1 MRRAGHEAIN
11 KTRMPD
17 FYPIQFKEAVLI
29 ADGMLQNPQ
38 GWDREF
44 RR

>member
-1 MRRAGHEAIN
+1 MRRAGHGAIN
-11 KTRMPD
+11 KARMPD

-38 GWDREF
+38 GWDLEL

>member
-11 KTRMPD
+11 KSHMPD
-17 FYPIQFKEAVLI
+17 FNPIQFKEAVLI
-29 ADGMLQNPQ
+29 ADGLLQNPQ
-38 GWDREF
+38 SWDREF